1 MIDLGKNLRKIDI
14 ARHTNIKIVWEGG
27 RRQNSRGNKLRF
39 KSAFM
44 IWMGL
49 LLITM
54 PIVSAVNTQ
63 RSNYIHIENVTMTF
77 EGSNVNVTVEY
88 KLDLFAK
95 IYMLLFGPNVAESK
109 LEGIFANFENA
120 EVKNISQDSAEIFAV
135 NVLINEGETYH
146 ISSHKLGQEVGILV
160 IVFPDNHTITFDDIN
175 TVPSITYSY

>member
-1 MIDLGKNLRKIDI
+1 
-14 ARHTNIKIVWEGG
+14 
-27 RRQNSRGNKLRF
+27 
-39 KSAFM
+39 M

-54 PIVSAVNTQ
+54 PIVSAADTQ

-77 EGSNVNVTVEY
+77 EGSNVNVTVTY

-95 IYMLLFGPNVAESK
+95 LYMLLFGPKVVEPK

-120 EVKNISQDSAEIFAV
+120 KITNISQDSAEIFAV
-135 NVLINEGETYH
+135 NVLINEGETYQ
-146 ISSHKLGQEVGILV
+146 IRPHKLGQEVDILV
-160 IVFPDNHTITFDDIN
+160 IVFPDNHTLKFNDIN